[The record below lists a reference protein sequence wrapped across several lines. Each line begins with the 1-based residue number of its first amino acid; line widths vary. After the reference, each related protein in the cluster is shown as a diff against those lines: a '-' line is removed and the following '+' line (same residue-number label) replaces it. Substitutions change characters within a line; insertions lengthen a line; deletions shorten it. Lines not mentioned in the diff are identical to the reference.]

1 MRAVALAAAIAVTAV
16 AAIAPAAP
24 ISGYQGEQENA
35 THVNVG
41 WNSAPDLELAYGRTI
56 PMEQLVRRLDLELGL
71 TLPVFLVTDL
81 DSFRLEPAARAML
94 LQRGGWGL
102 AGRLGLPVQTG
113 DNQTFQFVSV
123 GAHSGLAGGYFKRGG
138 FIALEVEY
146 TAILSTYIAA
156 SDRARATYER
166 VRDGFY
172 APTGGY
178 LDASLASGLSI
189 GSSFEIGLRAGYRST
204 HGLQPPP
211 LVPFR
216 AEVGLSYAFGASAL
230 APAEE
235 GGKGRCSGRSPSPA
249 APPPP

>member
-1 MRAVALAAAIAVTAV
+1 MRAVALAAAIAATAV
-16 AAIAPAAP
+16 PAVASAAP

-35 THVNVG
+35 THVNIG

-56 PMEQLVRRLDLELGL
+56 PMERFVRRLDLELGL
-71 TLPVFLVTDL
+71 TLPVFLVTDM

-113 DNQTFQFVSV
+113 NNQTFQFVSL
-123 GAHSGLAGGYFKRGG
+123 GAHPGLAGGYFMRGG

-146 TAILSTYIAA
+146 TAILSTYVAA
-156 SDRARATYER
+156 SDRARATYEGIR
-166 VRDGFY
+166 GGFY

-178 LDASLASGLSI
+178 LDASLAFALSI
-189 GSSFEIGLRAGYRST
+189 GSSFELGLRAGYRST

-216 AEVGLSYAFGASAL
+216 AEVGLSYAFGTSAK
-230 APAEE
+230 APSRKIEH
-235 GGKGRCSGRSPSPA
+235 KRSA
-249 APPPP
+249 GAPLDRG